1 MSEQL
6 ELLGSPDKL
15 TVIPNNCGRGCG
27 PRYQNTGSRSEE
39 PTKARFELIDE
50 LDVAR
55 LPVLVESRFQRTM
68 ALADFCVILVRF

>member
-1 MSEQL
+1 LAHCDRRHRPQF
-6 ELLGSPDKL
+6 
-15 TVIPNNCGRGCG
+15 RGTLILDYQVLV
-27 PRYQNTGSRSEE
+27 PRG
-39 PTKARFELIDE
+39 ELIDE

>member
-1 MSEQL
+1 MTQSRNRDGLQ
-6 ELLGSPDKL
+6 S
-15 TVIPNNCGRGCG
+15 RM
-27 PRYQNTGSRSEE
+27 RYQKTGSRSEE